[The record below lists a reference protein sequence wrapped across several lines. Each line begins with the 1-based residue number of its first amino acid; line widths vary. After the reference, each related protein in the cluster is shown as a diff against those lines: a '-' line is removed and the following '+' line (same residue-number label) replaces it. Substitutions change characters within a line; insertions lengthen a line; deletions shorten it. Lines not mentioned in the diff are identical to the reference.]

1 MHIRNQRSRGRSGV
15 VPVETSFHTPAT
27 REPGKVSHQFR
38 AQRRWR
44 YLQSDG
50 DGWAAFPKHWVIS
63 SHEPDVL
70 ASKGIA
76 ERNATFPGSL
86 KVEHDGCLQFN
97 LFHIAASIA
106 LRVGLIHLLR
116 DRDATG
122 SRVPPSEVPD
132 GNLDVVGA
140 YRTRTEVLQ
149 GA

>member
-1 MHIRNQRSRGRSGV
+1 MHLRNQGSRGLSGV

-38 AQRRWR
+38 VQRRWR

-50 DGWAAFPKHWVIS
+50 DRWAAFPKHWVIS

-70 ASKGIA
+70 AGKGIA
-76 ERNATFPGSL
+76 KGDATFPGAL

-97 LFHIAASIA
+97 LFNIAASIA

-116 DRDATG
+116 DRNATG

-140 YRTRTEVLQ
+140 YGTRTEVLQ